1 MVIRD
6 EQATDAV
13 FDWIKEHYLVLV
25 DYDAHVIAF
34 PQGREKQGH
43 VSGNH
48 SQPLWNLMISRDKS
62 QKN

>member
-48 SQPLWNLMISRDKS
+48 SQPL
-62 QKN
+62 